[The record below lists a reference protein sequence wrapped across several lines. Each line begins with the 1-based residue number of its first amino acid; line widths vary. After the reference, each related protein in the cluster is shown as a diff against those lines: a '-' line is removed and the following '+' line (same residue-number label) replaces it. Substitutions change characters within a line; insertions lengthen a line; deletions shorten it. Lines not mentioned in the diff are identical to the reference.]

1 MLTQELKIPNRT
13 MSFEESN
20 LDYDQL
26 QDELT
31 RQLAEKEKIQHE
43 MAQMKLFYAELEA
56 TNNHLVAA
64 TWRERDMKKQ
74 LADTLSELQRVQHV
88 VEDQNRRISESINY
102 ARRIQTAINATES
115 EIQHFFPESFVV
127 YKPKDVLSG
136 DFPWCFKNGDYLYV
150 AAVDCTGHGVPGA
163 MMSMIGNLLLKDI
176 VNSPDMFTPAQV
188 LFRLHEAVV
197 NTLKQDVP
205 GADCYDGMDLALCRI
220 HLPTRELIFAGS
232 HRPLLHLNHDGALL
246 VDGDPYPIGGISYK
260 GRGGFIDHQVNM
272 QPGDAILIF
281 SDGYIDQFGGPRNKR
296 IMTKGLK
303 EWVQTQQ
310 GKSME
315 AMRLFLDESFD
326 HWKGDNRQT
335 DDVLVVG
342 IRF

>member
-1 MLTQELKIPNRT
+1 
-13 MSFEESN
+13 MSFEGSN

-74 LADTLSELQRVQHV
+74 LADTISELQRVQAV

-102 ARRIQTAINATES
+102 AKRIQTAINATEI
-115 EIQHFFPESFVV
+115 EIQQFFPESFVV

-176 VNSPDMFTPAQV
+176 VNSPEVFTPAQV

-220 HLPTRELIFAGS
+220 NLTTNEFIFAGS
-232 HRPLLHLNHDGALL
+232 HRPLLLKNKEG
-246 VDGDPYPIGGISYK
+246 VSMIDGDHYPIGGISYK
-260 GRGGFIDHQVNM
+260 GRGEFVDHKVEVQK
-272 QPGDAILIF
+272 GDSVLIF
-281 SDGYIDQFGGPRNKR
+281 SDGYIDQFGGPKNKR
-296 IMTKGLK
+296 IMTKGLRALMETCDK
-303 EWVQTQQ
+303 T
-310 GKSME
+310 SMSE
-315 AMRLFLDESFD
+315 VKIYLDDAFD
-326 HWKGDNRQT
+326 TWKGSNRQT